1 MIYNWYFTCCI
12 LAVKSHNL
20 MMYTI
25 LPLLLILFLH
35 INFGTFCMNL
45 HIRCCCY
52 TWIYPVWNNK
62 GYFDS
67 ILKCAYGKVFRH
79 HPLLS
84 LRKCMTGKP
93 EALRIS
99 RLIQQL
105 LHLFYGSRCQIILL
119 LHTVCIRKHKMITR
133 AEIDCFTHTFKHQC
147 MYVEMFYINSFVW
160 SNFHKKFQIEI
171 LWISSTERATTSIV
185 HSTI

>member
-133 AEIDCFTHTFKHQC
+133 AEIDCFTHTLNTSVCTLKCFTSTALFDLTFTRSFKLK
-147 MYVEMFYINSFVW
+147 FYGFLRRS
-160 SNFHKKFQIEI
+160 EP
-171 LWISSTERATTSIV
+171 LLAL
-185 HSTI
+185 